1 MSENTITIDE
11 ATGLP
16 KLPEGLYWEVRRL
29 APGEDIPMRGH
40 LEGERSE
47 LVDYPLAGYY
57 LLLCALEVT
66 EGYRWRSDN
75 PKAHWWNREPKELSG
90 EVEAKTRVF
99 IAEIQYICVDHPDV
113 ALTPEKIR
121 KTAQWIMDEDSRRR
135 SNRELVGKYPPN
147 KLG

>member
-1 MSENTITIDE
+1 MRENTITIDE
-11 ATGLP
+11 STGLP

-29 APGEDIPMRGH
+29 MPGENMPITGSF
-40 LEGERSE
+40 EGDDYEP
-47 LVDYPLAGYY
+47 VDYPIAGYY
-57 LLLCALEVT
+57 LLRCIDIVI

-90 EVEAKTRVF
+90 EVKSKTRVF
-99 IAEIQYICVDHPDV
+99 VDEIQFLCADHPEV